1 MNDLATRFASARAA
15 KLEEIENC
23 PHRRIPHSGPTCGI
37 ILLRLIPRLCCAVPL
52 GAVLDLRLPPPVS
65 SVRFTRNLKQDWQSK
80 PPAARELVCAPRR
93 LLPARK

>member
-1 MNDLATRFASARAA
+1 MGMRAGPRNTALAIKSPHHELQMWYTLFALNTSVV
-15 KLEEIENC
+15 LC
-23 PHRRIPHSGPTCGI
+23 GPS
-37 ILLRLIPRLCCAVPL
+37 
-52 GAVLDLRLPPPVS
+52 GAVLDLRLPPTVS